1 MKGKFVGLL
10 KENKTSDLYIINTDQ
25 ELTETIKNTF
35 EGQGCKVAVC
45 PVGENLVA
53 LYVLISRKINIRK
66 LDRLMQKGKK
76 FGLNFFLTKMGMSML
91 ILNKMT
97 NLFDH
102 V

>member
-1 MKGKFVGLL
+1 MKDKFVGLL
-10 KENKTSDLYIINTDQ
+10 KENKSSDLYIINTDQ

-35 EGQGCKVAVC
+35 EGQGCHVAVC

-53 LYVLISRKINIRK
+53 LYVLISKRINIRK

>member
-1 MKGKFVGLL
+1 MGLL

-53 LYVLISRKINIRK
+53 LYVLISKKINIRK